1 MTTLAPKFPQRGAS
15 ALEGGCVTIN
25 PEGPGSA
32 SVPAPEVANLGIVRP
47 PLVYLCS
54 ILTGV
59 ALDFVSPLP
68 FLPRALSTPLG
79 IATLLVAVVLF
90 SFSLRQLRAA
100 GTPVRGNKPTTV
112 VVRTGPYRYSRNPI
126 YLSFSLLQLAIAIW
140 VNSLWVLAT
149 LGPAVVLMSCV
160 VIPRE
165 EQYLERKFG
174 VEYLE
179 YKACVRRWV

>member
-1 MTTLAPKFPQRGAS
+1 M
-15 ALEGGCVTIN
+15 TIN
-25 PEGPGSA
+25 PENPGSA
-32 SVPAPEVANLGIVRP
+32 PIPVPEVANLGVARP

-59 ALDFVSPLP
+59 ALDFVFPLP
-68 FLPRALSTPLG
+68 FLPRPLGTPLG
-79 IATLLVAVVLF
+79 IAIILVAVLLF

-100 GTPVRGNKPTTV
+100 GTPVRGNQPTTV
-112 VVRTGPYRYSRNPI
+112 IVRTGPYRLSRNPI
-126 YLSFSLLQLAIAIW
+126 YLAFSLLQLGIAIG

-149 LGPAVVLMSCV
+149 LGPAVLLLSCV

-174 VEYLE
+174 AEYLE
-179 YKACVRRWV
+179 YKAGVRRWV